1 LSEVRHILLK
11 NKDALASSLL
21 VLAPI
26 VGKKG
31 TSENILPIFLA
42 LLKDPDSDVRITLFK
57 KLSLLTKVFNQKI
70 I

>member
-1 LSEVRHILLK
+1 LLEVSHILLK

-31 TSENILPIFLA
+31 TSENILPIFLT

-57 KLSLLTKVFNQKI
+57 KLSLLTKVFYEKI